1 MIIDDEVLSL
11 GFVKDVRGFKSKK
24 TVRGL
29 GVGDDKWIYIELMEE
44 NMLWVY
50 WRSRSAH
57 TEILFDGYL
66 KTKEELD
73 DMLTNKLR
81 IKHLIS

>member
-1 MIIDDEVLSL
+1 MIIEDEVLSL
-11 GFVKDVRGFKSKK
+11 GFIKDVRGFRSKK

-29 GVGDDKWIYIELMEE
+29 GTGDDKHVYIETLEE
-44 NMLWVY
+44 DMIFIW

-57 TEILFDGYL
+57 EDTLYDGYA
-66 KTKEELD
+66 TSKEELD
-73 DMLTNKLR
+73 DILTNKLR